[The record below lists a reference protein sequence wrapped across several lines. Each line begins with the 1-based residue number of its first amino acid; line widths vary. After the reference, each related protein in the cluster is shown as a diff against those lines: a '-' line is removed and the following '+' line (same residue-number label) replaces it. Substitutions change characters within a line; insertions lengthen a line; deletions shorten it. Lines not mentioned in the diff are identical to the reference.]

1 MEQELLQALAE
12 AKSYIKE
19 WAKLAPKNKRWLP
32 LANDIAKLQL
42 ELAPKPE
49 TTEMA
54 SDMQELDEFLK
65 DQDATISRD

>member
-19 WAKLAPKNKRWLP
+19 WAKLDKRNARWLT
-32 LANDIAKLQL
+32 LANDIARLQL

-65 DQDATISRD
+65 DQDATVSRD